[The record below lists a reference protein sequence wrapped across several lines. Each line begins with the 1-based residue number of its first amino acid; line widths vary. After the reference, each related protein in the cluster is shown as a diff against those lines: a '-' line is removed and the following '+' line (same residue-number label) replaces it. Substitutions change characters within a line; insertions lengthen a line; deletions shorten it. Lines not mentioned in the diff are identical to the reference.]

1 MGVVRGKK
9 ANVEISTGAIYTKY
23 ARDPYSSKYS
33 PAKLTLCVH
42 IFLEKYIN
50 FQETFI
56 QHKQCMCK
64 FLTLISVIITNLEY
78 GKSPHSRLSYIQLFR
93 YMGGHN
99 TQSIYSVT
107 CNEKP
112 YQESI
117 AASVAVS
124 ETENSS
130 DKIRKF
136 QSTKKREIYSCE
148 KQ

>member
-1 MGVVRGKK
+1 MYSYIFREIYKLSR
-9 ANVEISTGAIYTKY
+9 NVYLALTIYVYIFNLDFCNYYLLRIREISTFTVVIYT
-23 ARDPYSSKYS
+23 AILIHGR
-33 PAKLTLCVH
+33 A
-42 IFLEKYIN
+42 
-50 FQETFI
+50 
-56 QHKQCMCK
+56 QH
-64 FLTLISVIITNLEY
+64 LL
-78 GKSPHSRLSYIQLFR
+78 
-93 YMGGHN
+93 
-99 TQSIYSVT
+99 YSVT

-148 KQ
+148 KQSYKLNQIKNYLLVAIQNEINSCFICQLISSCE

>member
-1 MGVVRGKK
+1 M
-9 ANVEISTGAIYTKY
+9 
-23 ARDPYSSKYS
+23 
-33 PAKLTLCVH
+33 
-42 IFLEKYIN
+42 
-50 FQETFI
+50 
-56 QHKQCMCK
+56 
-64 FLTLISVIITNLEY
+64 
-78 GKSPHSRLSYIQLFR
+78 
-93 YMGGHN
+93 
-99 TQSIYSVT
+99 T

-148 KQ
+148 KTVIQVESGKKISLGCNSE